1 MKKKSLMPKTV
12 SQNPVILP
20 SKELIIEMV
29 QIFFDNQYKGI
40 FPIFHKPTFMSFLR
54 SDEFNPVTFIEQPP
68 ITTPL
73 QPNTVVLL
81 AILALCARLH
91 KTLPDALNASLDF
104 GWHARKLVL
113 AEFDNP
119 TLSNVQA
126 LCVLSSHEWGEGNA
140 SRSYMY
146 VGLAARMAMILGLN
160 EEPTGTNELENEVRR
175 RAIWGVYMMDRCNS
189 SGRKGHSCISLSDI
203 HVRLPDHERNFIFG
217 EIQSQCFRNDID
229 KLETDRSKISCNGFM
244 IYLFEIWR
252 EIGTWVGLTE
262 SKLDPL
268 APWDPESS
276 FYKLSKKLDK
286 FEETLPTSLHFS
298 HLEEHI
304 SYGSAADFAYFH
316 GLCFLCRIFLNRE
329 YFYAL
334 PDIGPRDWWN
344 DLTAQLFDTLD
355 NLDLITKRL
364 KPMNL
369 MVIAPFT
376 GFQVF
381 TAGATSL
388 YIAAYPA
395 KVLKQHFPDQS
406 IQRFKA
412 RARDCLTTL
421 NSWKQ
426 SWGLGKN
433 WIETLHKLQEMFSE
447 VADLQDDEIRHSIS
461 DYGNIENTMQILH
474 VLSDDTTGD
483 EALNAMNNLD
493 LSSIFPDWNEAMNLY
508 N

>member
-1 MKKKSLMPKTV
+1 MKKKSLAPKPKHSPTV
-12 SQNPVILP
+12 VLP
-20 SKELIIEMV
+20 DKDLIIETV
-29 QIFFDNQYKGI
+29 EIFFENQYKGI

-54 SDEFNPVTFIEQPP
+54 SDEFNPTTFIELPP

-73 QPNTVVLL
+73 QPNPVVLL
-81 AILALCARLH
+81 AILALSARLQN
-91 KTLPDALNASLDF
+91 TLPDALNASLDF

-113 AEFDNP
+113 EEFDNP
-119 TLSNVQA
+119 SLSNVQA

-160 EEPTGTNELENEVRR
+160 EEPTGNNELENEVRR

-217 EIQSQCFRNDID
+217 EIQTQCFRNDVD
-229 KLETDRSKISCNGFM
+229 KPETDRTKVSCNGFM

-252 EIGTWVGLTE
+252 EIGTWVGVTG
-262 SKLDPL
+262 SKLEPL
-268 APWDPESS
+268 APWDPESP
-276 FYKLSKKLDK
+276 FFKLSKRLDR
-286 FEETLPTSLHFS
+286 FEEQLPSALNFS

-304 SYGSAADFAYFH
+304 SFGSAADFAYFH
-316 GLCFLCRIFLNRE
+316 GLFFLCRIFLNRE

-334 PDIGPRDWWN
+334 PDIGPPGWWN
-344 DLTAQLFDTLD
+344 ALTAQLFETLD
-355 NLDLITKRL
+355 KLDLIAKRL

-388 YIAAYPA
+388 YIAAYPP
-395 KVLKQHFPDQS
+395 KVLKQHFPNQPT
-406 IQRFKA
+406 QRFKA
-412 RARDCLTTL
+412 MARDCLTTL
-421 NSWKQ
+421 NSWRQ

-433 WIETLHKLQEMFSE
+433 WIETLHKLDEMFSE
-447 VADLQDDEIRHSIS
+447 VADLQADEIRHSIS

-474 VLSDDTTGD
+474 VLSEETKEEDP
-483 EALNAMNNLD
+483 LNAMHNLD
-493 LSSIFPDWNEAMNLY
+493 LSSIFPDWNEAMNFG
-508 N
+508 